1 MQHAHKTSCLS
12 ITKLLLLLGEGEG
25 GMSIVIP
32 QKKNIYK
39 FNTLAKCRL
48 VQTLK
53 QAALEVL
60 FLNHLKYL
68 YFAFK
73 INIKIIRIFPADLTQ
88 SLNK

>member
-1 MQHAHKTSCLS
+1 M
-12 ITKLLLLLGEGEG
+12 
-25 GMSIVIP
+25 
-32 QKKNIYK
+32 
-39 FNTLAKCRL
+39 
-48 VQTLK
+48 LK
-53 QAALEVL
+53 QAALEAL